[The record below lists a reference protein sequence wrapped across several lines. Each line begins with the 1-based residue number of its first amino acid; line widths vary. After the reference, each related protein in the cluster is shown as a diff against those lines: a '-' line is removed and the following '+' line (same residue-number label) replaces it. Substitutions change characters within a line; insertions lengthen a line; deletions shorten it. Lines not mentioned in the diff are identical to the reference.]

1 MTDKLE
7 QETETTE
14 TEEELDCTEEL
25 IEEDAE
31 AEECEHTEE
40 CAHTE
45 EKAPEDDA
53 LLDSLAPLMFSLG
66 GAAGAPAETETSNSV
81 ILYGDIDEENAADL
95 VTSLLRKR
103 LHSKPEE
110 PAMDMHFYLSSWG
123 GSAADMFSIYD
134 TMNLLKQNRDI
145 YTYGLGKIM
154 SAAVPILAAGTK
166 GKRMIGKNCRVMIH
180 GVIAG
185 HHGPLF
191 NLQNEMEEVKWT
203 QEKYIDVLV
212 RDTDM
217 TRRYIKKLIDRK
229 VNVYL
234 DAKEAIELGIADEI
248 I

>member
-1 MTDKLE
+1 MSE
-7 QETETTE
+7 ETTE
-14 TEEELDCTEEL
+14 TEEILEEALDELLEETV
-25 IEEDAE
+25 EEAEDVDTPDGDQAAEDAE
-31 AEECEHTEE
+31 
-40 CAHTE
+40 
-45 EKAPEDDA
+45 
-53 LLDSLAPLMFSLG
+53 LLQSIAPLMFGLS
-66 GAAGAPAETETSNSV
+66 GAAGAPEETETSNSV

-103 LHSKPEE
+103 LHKDPED
-110 PAMDMHFYLSSWG
+110 PAMAMHFYLSSWG

-134 TMNLLKQNRDI
+134 TMNLLKQNREI

-217 TRRYIKKLIDRK
+217 SRRYIKKLIDRK

>member
-1 MTDKLE
+1 MSE
-7 QETETTE
+7 ETTE
-14 TEEELDCTEEL
+14 TEEILEEALEELLEDVEEDTEDADLEELDGDQAQDDGEL
-25 IEEDAE
+25 LQAI
-31 AEECEHTEE
+31 
-40 CAHTE
+40 
-45 EKAPEDDA
+45 
-53 LLDSLAPLMFSLG
+53 APLMFGLSPG
-66 GAAGAPAETETSNSV
+66 GSAATETETSNSV

-103 LHSKPEE
+103 IHETPEE
-110 PAMDMHFYLSSWG
+110 RAMCMHFYLSSWG

-166 GKRMIGKNCRVMIH
+166 GKRLIGKNCRVMIH

-234 DAKEAIELGIADEI
+234 DAKEAIELGIADDI

>member
-1 MTDKLE
+1 MSESVEEEVKE
-7 QETETTE
+7 CE
-14 TEEELDCTEEL
+14 TEETEKHAL
-25 IEEDAE
+25 EEESAE
-31 AEECEHTEE
+31 QTM
-40 CAHTE
+40 
-45 EKAPEDDA
+45 
-53 LLDSLAPLMFSLG
+53 LDSVAPLLFGLG
-66 GAAGAPAETETSNSV
+66 PAPTAAESETHTSNSI
-81 ILYGDIDEENAADL
+81 ILYGDIDEENSSDL
-95 VTSLLRKR
+95 VTALLRKR
-103 LHSKPEE
+103 IHDDPESE
-110 PAMDMHFYLSSWG
+110 DSLMPMHFYLSSWG

-134 TMNLLKQNRDI
+134 TMDMIKNHREI
-145 YTYGLGKIM
+145 CTYGLGKIM
-154 SAAVPILAAGTK
+154 SAAVPILANGTK
-166 GKRMIGKNCRVMIH
+166 GKRFIGKNCRVMIH

-234 DAKEAIELGIADEI
+234 DAKEAIELGIADKI

>member
-1 MTDKLE
+1 MSE
-7 QETETTE
+7 ETTE
-14 TEEELDCTEEL
+14 IEEMLEETSEEQLEEIEEVEEADSEELDG
-25 IEEDAE
+25 DQA
-31 AEECEHTEE
+31 
-40 CAHTE
+40 
-45 EKAPEDDA
+45 EDDSE
-53 LLDSLAPLMFSLG
+53 LLQAIAPLMFGLPHGG
-66 GAAGAPAETETSNSV
+66 GAATETETSNSV

-103 LHSKPEE
+103 IHETPEE
-110 PAMDMHFYLSSWG
+110 RGMSMHFYLSSWG

-166 GKRMIGKNCRVMIH
+166 GKRLIGKNCRVMIH

-234 DAKEAIELGIADEI
+234 DAKEAIELGIADDI

>member
-1 MTDKLE
+1 MSE
-7 QETETTE
+7 ETTE
-14 TEEELDCTEEL
+14 TEEILEEALEGPSEETEEVAESEELDGDQGA
-25 IEEDAE
+25 EDAE
-31 AEECEHTEE
+31 
-40 CAHTE
+40 
-45 EKAPEDDA
+45 
-53 LLDSLAPLMFSLG
+53 LLQSIAPLMFGLAGTG
-66 GAAGAPAETETSNSV
+66 GAPEETETSNSV

-103 LHSKPEE
+103 LHKDPED
-110 PAMDMHFYLSSWG
+110 PAMAMHFYLSSWG

-134 TMNLLKQNRDI
+134 TMNLLKQNREI

-217 TRRYIKKLIDRK
+217 SRRYIKKLIDRK

>member
-1 MTDKLE
+1 
-7 QETETTE
+7 
-14 TEEELDCTEEL
+14 
-25 IEEDAE
+25 
-31 AEECEHTEE
+31 
-40 CAHTE
+40 
-45 EKAPEDDA
+45 
-53 LLDSLAPLMFSLG
+53 
-66 GAAGAPAETETSNSV
+66 
-81 ILYGDIDEENAADL
+81 
-95 VTSLLRKR
+95 VTALLRKR
-103 LHSKPEE
+103 IHEALDPEN
-110 PAMDMHFYLSSWG
+110 PQMPMHFYLSSWG

-134 TMNLLKQNRDI
+134 AMDMIKSHREI
-145 YTYGLGKIM
+145 RTYGLGKIM
-154 SAAVPILAAGTK
+154 SAAVPILANGTK
-166 GKRMIGKNCRVMIH
+166 GKRFIGKNCRVMIH

>member
-1 MTDKLE
+1 MSE
-7 QETETTE
+7 ETTE
-14 TEEELDCTEEL
+14 TEETLEEAPEETPEEIEDPVEPLTEEDGEL
-25 IEEDAE
+25 N
-31 AEECEHTEE
+31 
-40 CAHTE
+40 
-45 EKAPEDDA
+45 DDSEI
-53 LLDSLAPLMFSLG
+53 LQSIAPLMLGLGSLG
-66 GAAGAPAETETSNSV
+66 TGPPEETATSNSV

-103 LHSKPEE
+103 LHQPPEE
-110 PAMDMHFYLSSWG
+110 PALDLHFYLSSWG

-134 TMNLLKQNRDI
+134 TMNLLKQNREI
-145 YTYGLGKIM
+145 YTYGIGKIM

-166 GKRMIGKNCRVMIH
+166 GKRMIGRNCRVMIH

-212 RDTDM
+212 KDTDM
-217 TRRYIKKLIDRK
+217 TRRYIKKLFDRK

>member
-1 MTDKLE
+1 MSE
-7 QETETTE
+7 ETIE
-14 TEEELDCTEEL
+14 TEEVLEEALEEL
-25 IEEDAE
+25 PEE
-31 AEECEHTEE
+31 AEEEAESEE
-40 CAHTE
+40 LDGDQAV
-45 EKAPEDDA
+45 DDGE
-53 LLDSLAPLMFSLG
+53 LLQAIAPLMFGLG
-66 GAAGAPAETETSNSV
+66 GAGASEETETSNSV

-103 LHSKPEE
+103 IHTPPEQK
-110 PAMDMHFYLSSWG
+110 AMDMHFYLSSWG

>member
-1 MTDKLE
+1 MPKKTEKQEVEETLE
-7 QETETTE
+7 ECETEPVVEAEEAAEEAETTE
-14 TEEELDCTEEL
+14 PEEAQLD
-25 IEEDAE
+25 DQ
-31 AEECEHTEE
+31 
-40 CAHTE
+40 
-45 EKAPEDDA
+45 A
-53 LLDSLAPLMFSLG
+53 LLDSVAPLFFGLNSSST
-66 GAAGAPAETETSNSV
+66 PTESETHTANSV
-81 ILYGDIDEENAADL
+81 ILYGDIDEENSSDL
-95 VTSLLRKR
+95 VTALLRKR
-103 LHSKPEE
+103 IHEALDPEN
-110 PAMDMHFYLSSWG
+110 PQMPMHFYLSSWG

-134 TMNLLKQNRDI
+134 AMDMIKSHREI

-154 SAAVPILAAGTK
+154 SAAVPILANGTK
-166 GKRMIGKNCRVMIH
+166 GKRFIGKNCRVMIH

>member
-1 MTDKLE
+1 MSE
-7 QETETTE
+7 ETTE
-14 TEEELDCTEEL
+14 VEEILGETAKEVSEDLTEEAEESPPTPEKDETSRS
-25 IEEDAE
+25 EEDAE
-31 AEECEHTEE
+31 
-40 CAHTE
+40 
-45 EKAPEDDA
+45 
-53 LLDSLAPLMFSLG
+53 LLHSIAPLMFGL
-66 GAAGAPAETETSNSV
+66 GAASPPPEETETSNSV
-81 ILYGDIDEENAADL
+81 ILYGDIDEENTADL
-95 VTSLLRKR
+95 ITSLLRKR
-103 LHSKPEE
+103 IHQAPEVS
-110 PAMDMHFYLSSWG
+110 AMAIHFYLSSWG

-145 YTYGLGKIM
+145 FTYGLGKIM
-154 SAAVPILAAGTK
+154 SAAVPILAGGTK

>member
-1 MTDKLE
+1 MSE
-7 QETETTE
+7 ETTE
-14 TEEELDCTEEL
+14 TEEILEEVPDELLEETV
-25 IEEDAE
+25 EEAEDVDTPDGDQGAEDAE
-31 AEECEHTEE
+31 
-40 CAHTE
+40 
-45 EKAPEDDA
+45 
-53 LLDSLAPLMFSLG
+53 LLQSIAPLMFGLAGAG
-66 GAAGAPAETETSNSV
+66 GAPEETETSNSV

-103 LHSKPEE
+103 LHKDPED
-110 PAMDMHFYLSSWG
+110 PAMAMHFYLSSWG

-134 TMNLLKQNRDI
+134 TMNLLKQNREI

-212 RDTDM
+212 KDTDM
-217 TRRYIKKLIDRK
+217 SRRYIKKLIDRK

>member
-1 MTDKLE
+1 MSE
-7 QETETTE
+7 EITE
-14 TEEELDCTEEL
+14 TEEILEEALEEL
-25 IEEDAE
+25 PEE
-31 AEECEHTEE
+31 AEEVAESEE
-40 CAHTE
+40 LDGDQVA
-45 EKAPEDDA
+45 DDGE
-53 LLDSLAPLMFSLG
+53 LLQAIAPLMFGLG
-66 GAAGAPAETETSNSV
+66 SAGTPEETETSNSV

-103 LHSKPEE
+103 LHTAPEQE
-110 PAMDMHFYLSSWG
+110 ALAMHFYLSSWG

-134 TMNLLKQNRDI
+134 TMNMLKQNREI

-166 GKRMIGKNCRVMIH
+166 GKRLIGKNCRVMIH